1 MNSNN
6 LDTMEKNLRSIAKRY
21 ENVKYSV
28 GLAVL
33 FLMKGTSAFSDENKI
48 QEVEKQKE
56 VITNDQ
62 IAKSTVKEV
71 KKQETKKVKTT
82 TQKPK
87 ASWAT
92 MQFGANDMYS
102 NFFVA
107 PKTEVEKTSI
117 VKNEKTILVASAD
130 NSIVLPMFAK
140 LSSDIETI
148 DTNTP
153 TMEEIKVGKEN
164 IRDSVGNL
172 KDKIDVARR
181 ENNKE
186 INGLKLE
193 LIQLME
199 QGNQVVKSPWSSW
212 QFGVNY
218 YYDNWGGTYRGRGDK
233 TEKYPYEGILE
244 RDTNEMYR
252 YIATNSA
259 MYSNLSKS
267 TNVRSASTNRRKGLS
282 NYGIASNISQKE
294 PIVSLELNAG
304 ISPRVINKKSPNT
317 APTPPD
323 ILLPTFEPKFVN
335 PPVIPNAPHSPTL
348 TLPSFNVNV
357 GSSNNAS
364 KKVILGYG
372 DNSLIQ
378 EVAITGGDFKIKRN
392 PIRAAYNGTQG
403 TVPSGTPPIVL

>member
-21 ENVKYSV
+21 ENVKYSI

-62 IAKSTVKEV
+62 IAKSTVKEE
-71 KKQETKKVKTT
+71 KK
-82 TQKPK
+82 QKPK

-92 MQFGANDMYS
+92 MQFGANDLYS
-102 NFFVA
+102 NFFVT
-107 PKTEVEKTSI
+107 PKSEVEKT
-117 VKNEKTILVASAD
+117 VLVASAD
-130 NSIVLPMFAK
+130 NSSSLPMFAK
-140 LSSDIETI
+140 LSSDIESI
-148 DTNTP
+148 DTP

-164 IRDSVGNL
+164 LRDSVGNL
-172 KDKIDVARR
+172 KGKIDVARR

-186 INGLKLE
+186 INGLRLA

-199 QGNQVVKSPWSSW
+199 QGNQVVKSPWASW

-252 YIATNSA
+252 YIATN
-259 MYSNLSKS
+259 
-267 TNVRSASTNRRKGLS
+267 
-282 NYGIASNISQKE
+282 
-294 PIVSLELNAG
+294 
-304 ISPRVINKKSPNT
+304 
-317 APTPPD
+317 
-323 ILLPTFEPKFVN
+323 KF
-335 PPVIPNAPHSPTL
+335 
-348 TLPSFNVNV
+348 
-357 GSSNNAS
+357 
-364 KKVILGYG
+364 
-372 DNSLIQ
+372 
-378 EVAITGGDFKIKRN
+378 
-392 PIRAAYNGTQG
+392 
-403 TVPSGTPPIVL
+403 